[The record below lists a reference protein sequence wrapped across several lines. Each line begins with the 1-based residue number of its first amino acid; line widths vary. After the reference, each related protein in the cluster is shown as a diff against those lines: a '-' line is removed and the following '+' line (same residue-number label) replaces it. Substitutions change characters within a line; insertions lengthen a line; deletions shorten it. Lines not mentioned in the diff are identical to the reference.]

1 MGQPISS
8 RVYRAVYWDILSDI
22 GGNPTWA
29 ADVKCAESAW
39 TLARVL
45 RVSVAELVHE
55 IGTL

>member
-1 MGQPISS
+1 MRQPISS
-8 RVYRAVYWDILSDI
+8 RVYSAVYWDILSYI

-29 ADVKCAESAW
+29 ADEKCAEGAW